1 MSILIKG
8 QSLPKDGEHLL
19 LQIKSDGTIYD
30 ALGRRIASVAVE
42 LPPHG
47 RLIDAD
53 AQIERAKRLNLSTV
67 GIITQL
73 LESAPTIIEAEGE
86 E

>member
-1 MSILIKG
+1 MSIIIHELN
-8 QSLPKDGEHLL
+8 LPTHYDMAIRITPGGEV
-19 LQIKSDGTIYD
+19 YD
-30 ALGRRIASVAVE
+30 EDLGGSFAKAKQ

-53 AQIERAKRLNLSTV
+53 AQIERAKRLNLSTA
-67 GIITQL
+67 GIIAQL
-73 LESAPTIIEAEGE
+73 LESAPTIIEAEAE